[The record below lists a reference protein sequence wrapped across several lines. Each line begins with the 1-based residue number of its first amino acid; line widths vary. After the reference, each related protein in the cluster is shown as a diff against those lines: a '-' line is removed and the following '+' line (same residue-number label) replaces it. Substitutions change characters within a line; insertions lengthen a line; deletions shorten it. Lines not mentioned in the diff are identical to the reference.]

1 MVEIFSKV
9 KKEKVL
15 HILFTPNIKTKTINI
30 TNPKELLQLSF
41 FNFKKDR
48 VIERHKHLYKKKI
61 PKVIKIQESW
71 VIISGLAMVIY
82 YDLDNKILLKKTL
95 KPGDVSITLDGSHK
109 LKILKNNTRIYEF
122 KNGPYEGSVNDLKYL

>member
-1 MVEIFSKV
+1 M
-9 KKEKVL
+9 
-15 HILFTPNIKTKTINI
+15 
-30 TNPKELLQLSF
+30 
-41 FNFKKDR
+41 
-48 VIERHKHLYKKKI
+48 IERHKHLYKKKI

>member
-61 PKVIKIQESW
+61 QKVIKIQESW

>member
-109 LKILKNNTRIYEF
+109 LKILKDNTRIYEF